1 MGLIKMNI
9 LEAIASIVIL
19 LLLLGLAGK
28 LDDDSDAREACARK
42 GQVYDPQAEQC
53 KPEVAA
59 PRG

>member
-1 MGLIKMNI
+1 MNI